1 MSARINTILIIGATS
16 GIGEAMARRF
26 HSMGKKVIA
35 AGISG
40 DKLAQLAQELPGLET
55 RTVGILDAPK
65 RGTTDNSASL
75 SLSQWDVTDLANLQ
89 SHVKG
94 ILADFPQ
101 PRYRLHQRRDPKPL
115 HDPPAS
121 RHRGSGP
128 RGHDQSDRTEPDRPV
143 LCPAPPR
150 PGPVRHQDDPLPHKL
165 LPGVLPAGLLP
176 DLLRHQGRHLRVRQ
190 DRADAV
196 GFHRLQ
202 EHERGGGR
210 PTGTY
215 PGLFLFH
222 NASGFSIIASTPFF
236 KKKLYLFLLQ
246 SLQFNMTPKR
256 SVSLS
261 KKGKQKKGGGALTP
275 PYHPPQYVDTTAER
289 TPPRPDRRAALQAAR
304 RRPSRPCRSRRTWR
318 GFFAALERT
327 ARRKRELGA
336 RGVEVWRGTLY
347 EAMGLAI

>member
-165 LPGVLPAGLLP
+165 LPGVLPVGLLP

-190 DRADAV
+190 DCADAV
-196 GFHRLQ
+196 GFHWLQ
-202 EHERGGGR
+202 GHERGGGGA
-210 PTGTY
+210 TGTSS
-215 PGLFLFH
+215 GLFLFH
-222 NASGFSIIASTPFF
+222 NASGFSIIASTPFCQ
-236 KKKLYLFLLQ
+236 KKTLSFPPPI
-246 SLQFNMTPKR
+246 TPIQYDPQEERFSVQKR
-256 SVSLS
+256 
-261 KKGKQKKGGGALTP
+261 KAKKGGGGANSSLP
-275 PYHPPQYVDTTAER
+275 PSAVRRHPR
-289 TPPRPDRRAALQAAR
+289 
-304 RRPSRPCRSRRTWR
+304 
-318 GFFAALERT
+318 
-327 ARRKRELGA
+327 
-336 RGVEVWRGTLY
+336 
-347 EAMGLAI
+347 

>member
-26 HSMGKKVIA
+26 HSMGKKVVA
-35 AGISG
+35 AGISQ

-55 RTVGILDAPK
+55 RTVGIIDAPK

-75 SLSQWDVTDLANLQ
+75 SHTQWDVTDLANLQ

-94 ILADFPQ
+94 ILADFPNLDTVFINAGIQNHYTILQ
-101 PRYRLHQRRDPKPL
+101 PPDTAEVVREVTTNLIAPNLIAQSFAPHLLALAQSGTKTTLFLTSSSLAYFPL
-115 HDPPAS
+115 AFYPTYCATKAGISAFAKIVRMQLAS
-121 RHRGSGP
+121 TGCKDMSVVEVVP
-128 RGHDQSDRTEPDRPV
+128 
-143 LCPAPPR
+143 
-150 PGPVRHQDDPLPHKL
+150 PVR
-165 LPGVLPAGLLP
+165 
-176 DLLRHQGRHLRVRQ
+176 LRAFSFFTTHQGFRSSHPLRFV
-190 DRADAV
+190 
-196 GFHRLQ
+196 
-202 EHERGGGR
+202 
-210 PTGTY
+210 
-215 PGLFLFH
+215 
-222 NASGFSIIASTPFF
+222 

-275 PYHPPQYVDTTAER
+275 PYTPPQYGDPPAAR
-289 TPPRPDRRAALQAAR
+289 HPPRPDRRPAMPAAR

>member
-35 AGISG
+35 AGISQ
-40 DKLAQLAQELPGLET
+40 DRLAQLAQELPGLET

-94 ILADFPQ
+94 ILADFPNLDTVFINAGIQNHYTILQ
-101 PRYRLHQRRDPKPL
+101 PPDTAEVVREVTTNLIAPNLIAQSFAPHLLALAQSGTKTTLFLTSSSLAYFPL
-115 HDPPAS
+115 AFYPTYCATKAGISAFAKIVRMQLAS
-121 RHRGSGP
+121 TGCKDMSVVEVVP
-128 RGHDQSDRTEPDRPV
+128 
-143 LCPAPPR
+143 
-150 PGPVRHQDDPLPHKL
+150 PVR
-165 LPGVLPAGLLP
+165 
-176 DLLRHQGRHLRVRQ
+176 LRAFSFFTTHQGFRSSHPLRFV
-190 DRADAV
+190 
-196 GFHRLQ
+196 
-202 EHERGGGR
+202 
-210 PTGTY
+210 
-215 PGLFLFH
+215 
-222 NASGFSIIASTPFF
+222 

-275 PYHPPQYVDTTAER
+275 PYHPPQYVDTPAER